1 MMCGI
6 QFWEA
11 QIDDQLLPTSDYVKL
26 LEGHGFEAIEFFDVT
41 PVHVVVHGRRP

>member
-1 MMCGI
+1 MCGI

-26 LEGHGFEAIEFFDVT
+26 LEKHEFTNVGWFDVT
-41 PVHVVVHGRRP
+41 PVHAVTYGQKPA

>member
-1 MMCGI
+1 MSGI

-11 QIDDQLLPTSDYVKL
+11 QIDDQLLPTQDYIDL
-26 LEGHGFEAIEFFDVT
+26 LGDNGFSHIEAFDLT